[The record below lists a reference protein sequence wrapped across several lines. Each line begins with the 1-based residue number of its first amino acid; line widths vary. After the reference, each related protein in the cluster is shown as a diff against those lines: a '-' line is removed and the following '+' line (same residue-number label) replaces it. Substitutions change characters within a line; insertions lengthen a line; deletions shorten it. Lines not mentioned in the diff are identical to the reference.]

1 MFVFKK
7 FLKENLL
14 PFAYASTVLGS
25 AYLGYITF
33 KIRRNYSN
41 FSSNQNN
48 EDFKDTTRLDYDF
61 YGLNWGAA
69 SDNMVINLKS
79 ENEFIRLD

>member
-1 MFVFKK
+1 MFFFKK

-14 PFAYASTVLGS
+14 PFAYASAVLGS
-25 AYLGYITF
+25 CYLGYITF

-41 FSSNQNN
+41 YDRNQNN

-69 SDNMVINLKS
+69 SDNMVHYIIS
-79 ENEFIRLD
+79 EK